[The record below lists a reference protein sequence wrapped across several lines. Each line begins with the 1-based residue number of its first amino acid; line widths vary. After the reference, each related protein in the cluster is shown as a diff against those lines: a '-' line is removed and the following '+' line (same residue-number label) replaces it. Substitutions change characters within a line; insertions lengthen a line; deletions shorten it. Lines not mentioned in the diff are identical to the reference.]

1 MISLLLMLFFGVTGI
16 TLNHPEWTFL
26 GADTTTETV
35 TGSLPADMVA
45 PAGGGGQ
52 AEADGTRF
60 LAVSQLVRERHGVS
74 GEVTDFGIE
83 GDEGSISYRAPGY
96 GADLFFDTT
105 SGRYELTTSRQ
116 GLLGIMNELHKGRDA
131 TSAWRWVIDISG
143 ALLVIIALTG
153 LGIQFLMRKR
163 RLRALSLS
171 LAGALIAIIAIVSAL
186 P

>member
-1 MISLLLMLFFGVTGI
+1 MISLLLMLFFGLTGI

-35 TGSLPADMVA
+35 TGSLPTDLVV
-45 PAGGGGQ
+45 PAGGAE

-74 GEVTDFGIE
+74 GEVTDFGVE

-96 GADLFFDTT
+96 GADLFFDTR

-131 TSAWRWVIDISG
+131 TSAWRWIIDISG
-143 ALLVIIALTG
+143 ALLVIIALSG

-171 LAGALIAIIAIVSAL
+171 LAGAVIAIIAIVLAM